1 MHGIHPELKRVS
13 IGYNS
18 NLDLIVH
25 NATDLFAAM
34 GLEPT
39 DQQNHAS
46 IATRTQLAQ
55 TLSYFFS
62 KVRAHPKSCLAI
74 CLIHCRVAQQRD
86 SSRIPIYS
94 SRSSRCVCTA
104 ELMQSLPT

>member
-1 MHGIHPELKRVS
+1 MYGIHPQLKRVS

-25 NATDLFAAM
+25 NATDLFAAL

-46 IATRTQLAQ
+46 IATKTQLAQ

-62 KVRAHPKSCLAI
+62 KVRSHSISCRGI
-74 CLIHCRVAQQRD
+74 RLIHRRVAQQRD
-86 SSRIPIYS
+86 SSRITIYS
-94 SRSSRCVCTA
+94 TRSSRWA
-104 ELMQSLPT
+104 P